1 LNVGRHMRDKSRS
14 LNPISFV
21 PLGRENKL
29 LPFSMIVNDENG
41 SEILKIKEIIDDT
54 TNEIFIS
61 HKAEFMSE
69 EITYIV
75 PAVWGKIRHG
85 KLTDTQLEIN
95 GKIDDVIT
103 DIIQMLDLK
112 DLNDL
117 QEFAFEYLVRGL
129 IISKI
134 TYLIEA
140 SKHR

>member
-1 LNVGRHMRDKSRS
+1 MRDKSRS
-14 LNPISFV
+14 LNPISFT

-29 LPFSMIVNDENG
+29 LPFSMIINDENG

>member
-1 LNVGRHMRDKSRS
+1 MLIALNTGRHMREKSRG
-14 LNPISFV
+14 LNQISFT

-29 LPFSMIVNDENG
+29 
-41 SEILKIKEIIDDT
+41 LKIKEIIDDT

-61 HKAEFMSE
+61 HKAEFMLE

-75 PAVWGKIRHG
+75 PAVWGKIKHG

-95 GKIDDVIT
+95 GKINDVIT

-112 DLNDL
+112 DLNNL
-117 QEFAFEYLVRGL
+117 QEFAFEYLIRGL